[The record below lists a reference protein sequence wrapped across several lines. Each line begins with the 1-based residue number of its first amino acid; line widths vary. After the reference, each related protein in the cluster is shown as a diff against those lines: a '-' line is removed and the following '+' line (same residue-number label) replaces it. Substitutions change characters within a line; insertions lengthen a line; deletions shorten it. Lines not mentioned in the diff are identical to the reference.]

1 MRPRPIAVTS
11 SALALVVLAV
21 GLVAAP
27 AAQAVAYRYW
37 TYWQGSP
44 AGWTFATAGPATTV
58 PADGSIE
65 GWRFAVTAQAGRA
78 GDVPAI
84 ASDFAAICG
93 TTASTD
99 GKKRVALVVDPG
111 PASIAPE
118 GQAPP
123 TAIASCVLAAP
134 DATGYQVLRS
144 LVSVRTEG
152 GLICGIADYPTGE
165 CAPVI
170 DDAVANPAT
179 PPATTPS
186 DIPVNATAAA
196 STAMPSPTKDGG
208 GGGGTPL
215 ATIAVAV
222 LLLAFA
228 GAMGLR
234 RARSGDGRG

>member
-11 SALALVVLAV
+11 SALALVLFAV

-27 AAQAVAYRYW
+27 AAQAIAYRYW

-65 GWRFAVTAQAGRA
+65 GWRFAVTTQAGRA
-78 GDVPAI
+78 GDAPAI

-93 TTASTD
+93 STAPTD
-99 GKKRVALVVDPG
+99 GKKRVALVIDPG
-111 PASIAPE
+111 PAAIAPE

-123 TAIASCVLAAP
+123 TAVASCVLAAP

-144 LVSVRTEG
+144 VASVRTEG
-152 GLICGIADYPTGE
+152 GLICGIAEYPTGE

-179 PPATTPS
+179 PAPTSPS
-186 DIPVNATAAA
+186 AAPVNMAAAA
-196 STAMPSPTKDGG
+196 STAMPSPTKDGA
-208 GGGGTPL
+208 GGGTPL

-222 LLLAFA
+222 LLLVFA